1 MASGNMIH
9 NLRHAFGAMRTGDTA
24 TPAWA
29 STFDAE
35 VARAAGAARRR
46 LAARRRSAPRTAGRA
61 HPSPDHFL
69 PLLYAVGAAD
79 ASERVRF
86 PVTGFDLS
94 SLSMRAILYGEGR
107 SA

>member
-1 MASGNMIH
+1 MHSGD
-9 NLRHAFGAMRTGDTA
+9 LA

-29 STFDAE
+29 SDFDAE
-35 VARAAGAARRR
+35 VARAAEQRDGAWLRRA
-46 LAARRRSAPRTAGRA
+46 LATEDGRRA

-79 ASERVRF
+79 ATERVRF

-94 SLSMRAILYGEGR
+94 SLSMRAVLYG
-107 SA
+107 